1 MTASKASFKVR
12 ASWRDCTGIL
22 AISHVWTTLLS
33 TQQIMSSMRQ
43 ESRYSFLLCLKA
55 SIHRRSNCFFP
66 SPKKSRLSASYCH
79 NFWTILWDLF
89 PSPASQEKFCIS
101 STFPPMFS
109 VQKMYIVH
117 TSQKWLLS
125 QMTHENNSVFRE
137 IHVALKGERCNS
149 KDDSCKSMS
158 IGIVHVSTFKIACP
172 MAAPGGFCTGFLYIE
187 LCNSCTNGDSH

>member
-1 MTASKASFKVR
+1 
-12 ASWRDCTGIL
+12 
-22 AISHVWTTLLS
+22 
-33 TQQIMSSMRQ
+33 MSSMRQ
-43 ESRYSFLLCLKA
+43 ESRYSFLLCLKLLGLP
-55 SIHRRSNCFFP
+55 RSNCFFP
-66 SPKKSRLSASYCH
+66 SLQPQKVDCPHPIATTFELFYGICFLVQLARKSSAFH
-79 NFWTILWDLF
+79 
-89 PSPASQEKFCIS
+89 QR
-101 STFPPMFS
+101 FPPMFS

-125 QMTHENNSVFRE
+125 QMTHENNSVFSE

-187 LCNSCTNGDSH
+187 LCNSCTNGDSHSSTVSL